1 MCETDYKNMR
11 RKING
16 DDILSM
22 QNWAETEHTHTLVY
36 IRIFFNFFPDQNRQR
51 NDGGQ
56 QQYGD
61 NEAANTFVTN
71 CISSSSPMYPYK
83 YTFIYMVP
91 TTVLHIPQFRQFL
104 EYGLK
109 SWFV

>member
-1 MCETDYKNMR
+1 MTCIYAKLGRKTETTYH
-11 RKING
+11 
-16 DDILSM
+16 ILYV
-22 QNWAETEHTHTLVY
+22 LVY
-36 IRIFFNFFPDQNRQR
+36 VRNFSNFFPDQNRQR